1 MYNKN
6 NIQIE
11 ADSVKKNTLSSFKE
25 INLGYVDLSRNIYN
39 KELILNSNFEV
50 TIQNIGNF
58 GNINVFKLKGGS
70 ISFIGNIEYASNS
83 ATYNPDV
90 FNVIYIYNEYDVA
103 KIYIEN

>member
-1 MYNKN
+1 MK
-6 NIQIE
+6 I
-11 ADSVKKNTLSSFKE
+11 
-25 INLGYVDLSRNIYN
+25 
-39 KELILNSNFEV
+39 

-70 ISFIGNIEYASNS
+70 ISFIGNFDYASNS